1 MAKRRERKPRAR
13 SELKNLS
20 YEVFIGILSIMSI
33 VNLALALLLKDPEL
47 REILLVMNAIFS
59 IIFLID
65 FTYRIT
71 TAPSASR
78 YFFVQF
84 GWADLLASLPFAE
97 LKILRLFRVFRVIRL
112 MRQIG
117 PRTIARRIIRDR
129 ANSALLT
136 LLLMGVLVLQYG
148 SLAMLKV
155 EEHANGAN
163 ITNAS
168 DALWYTIVTISTVGY
183 GDKYP
188 ITNAGRLIGSF
199 IIIVGVG
206 IFGTFTGYLANAF
219 LAPSKSTD
227 SADATTDADF
237 ADATS
242 GASDATSGAPEDAT
256 APAATAEAAEPSVT
270 STAPSPPTAASG
282 DGTATE
288 LAQLRELLRR
298 SESAIADSEAALA
311 EMRGVLD
318 AAH

>member
-227 SADATTDADF
+227 SADATTDADS